1 MIVCQAPGGSRF
13 ARSEDLVFG
22 TVVGT
27 PEHPGNWERREF
39 KRALKLAGLE
49 GAFRFH
55 DLRHFAVSTLIE
67 QRADVK
73 LLQAVAGHS
82 SATVTLDV
90 YAHLMADRVTEAA
103 ALYDPLER
111 RRLVAVDER

>member
-1 MIVCQAPGGSRF
+1 
-13 ARSEDLVFG
+13 
-22 TVVGT
+22 
-27 PEHPGNWERREF
+27 
-39 KRALKLAGLE
+39 
-49 GAFRFH
+49 
-55 DLRHFAVSTLIE
+55 LIE

-103 ALYDPLER
+103 ALYDR
-111 RRLVAVDER
+111 SNGVGSSR